1 MSNSYKRTNWIKS
14 SCSTS
19 QKMRSIV
26 SVKDTDI
33 ISTFILD
40 HIKYKHRKI
49 LAFMLKW
56 EKNNVYIYIFSI
68 SGVRWC
74 FILRIS
80 FLLFIKFLFSH
91 FILVLQS
98 HQIHDWV
105 LTTCLEGSLE
115 LWFMQLTPGRSD
127 YIIIKHI
134 LCFFNLRYISQI

>member
-56 EKNNVYIYIFSI
+56 EKNNIYIYIYLVSQVSGDALHTENFFSVI
-68 SGVRWC
+68 YKIFVLPLYTSTSVSPNPWMGTYNMFR
-74 FILRIS
+74 R
-80 FLLFIKFLFSH
+80 KFRALIYATYSRQEWLYYYKTYFV
-91 FILVLQS
+91 LLQS
-98 HQIHDWV
+98 
-105 LTTCLEGSLE
+105 
-115 LWFMQLTPGRSD
+115 
-127 YIIIKHI
+127 
-134 LCFFNLRYISQI
+134 